1 MCILFFRYLI
11 IIKNDNF
18 KYFFKENNIMDER
31 KWLRGRPIIT
41 INEIARRAGSPGY
54 ARLLAHRLV
63 KAGKLIR
70 VAHGAYSSSDN
81 IFAIASNLYY
91 PSYISFI
98 SASYLHGFTQEIP
111 VTVYAATAAR
121 HPSAEAMGYALEF
134 VQLGSLWGYHK
145 ERQGDE
151 DVFVADIEK
160 LMIDAFLK
168 PECMGNFQ
176 EIENVFYQSPAPDLK
191 RLKGYLQKLGSGR
204 VYRQV
209 GHMLQKH
216 KGIDISGWM
225 AIGRNYCEANPF
237 SKGKVT
243 VPGWRLMA

>member
-1 MCILFFRYLI
+1 
-11 IIKNDNF
+11 
-18 KYFFKENNIMDER
+18 MDER
-31 KWLRGRPIIT
+31 KWLRERPIIT
-41 INEIARRAGSPGY
+41 INEIARRAGSPDY

-81 IFAIASNLYY
+81 IFAIASNIYY

-98 SASYLHGFTQEIP
+98 SASYLQGLTQAIP
-111 VTVYAATAAR
+111 VTVYVATVVR
-121 HPSAEAMGYALEF
+121 HPSVEAMGYTLKF
-134 VQLGSLWGYHK
+134 VHLGSIWGYHK
-145 ERQGDE
+145 ERQGEE

-160 LMIDAFLK
+160 LMIDAFLT

-176 EIENVFYQSPAPDLK
+176 EIENVFSRSPAPDLG
-191 RLKGYLQKLGSGR
+191 RLKEYLQKLGSGR

-209 GHMLQKH
+209 GYMLQKH

-237 SKGKVT
+237 SNGKGT
-243 VPGWRLMA
+243 VAKWRLMI